1 MNDSLLALKEKYEQ
15 LEQEV
20 DLDERT
26 RELVADLF
34 AEARRLQAS
43 NQTLRRTLLKA
54 SSKESRMSS
63 KLRDA
68 LYE

>member
-1 MNDSLLALKEKYEQ
+1 MNNSLQELKEKYEQ
-15 LEQEV
+15 LVQEV

-43 NQTLRRTLLKA
+43 NQTLRRTMLKA